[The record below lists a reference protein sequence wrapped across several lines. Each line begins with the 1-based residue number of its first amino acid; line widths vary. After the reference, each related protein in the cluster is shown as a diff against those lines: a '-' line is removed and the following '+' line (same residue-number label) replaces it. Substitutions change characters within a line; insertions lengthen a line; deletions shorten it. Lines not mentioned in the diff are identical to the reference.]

1 MPSGTVGHGNG
12 VRAPGDGPG
21 DPGEVG
27 VHRRGIGVGHDQ
39 RGGGSAFGAN
49 GAEDASPGVAGIARR
64 ARAGAAPGPDAGE
77 GALLADPRV
86 RHGPWTG
93 GGTMANSWNHTS
105 KGLSRA

>member
-1 MPSGTVGHGNG
+1 MGMTSAAVAPRSGQT
-12 VRAPGDGPG
+12 APKMQAQ
-21 DPGEVG
+21 VWR
-27 VHRRGIGVGHDQ
+27 VSRG
-39 RGGGSAFGAN
+39 
-49 GAEDASPGVAGIARR
+49 